1 MRHPRRRQFISF
13 PRVSEERAAG
23 RPVTDMQ
30 WKRRRQRWPYLTAL
44 GCLFLLTLAAPWAW
58 RRTRTPDARAAA
70 KPKTLAKAEAPAPAP
85 PKQPAKP
92 AVSLHPTVPALAAP
106 TAPEPELSGPMVFA
120 DDYVAVDEPLVEQ
133 KVTEQ
138 EIAATEPFSIRSRN
152 KSVLV
157 RSAAP
162 AAAPSLFTKE
172 SLTKVR
178 DAILAA
184 VEQARQ
190 AQASQAAAAA
200 APVEQPASSTLTLSS
215 PMRVVVDSENDR
227 LAMIPPREMRIAEA
241 PLTATPNPMRPAAPL
256 VEAGKP
262 ALAHRPVALI
272 AQLEALS
279 SGSTASPWAQHVLAR
294 VDQLTDVPAPA
305 DHNWQPTIVELR
317 QLAAHGFN
325 QALQVSDPAEQ
336 SSWVRASRSLERR
349 LPVWSL
355 LVDRQFMNEQN
366 ASMGRAPSNGAG
378 LMEALDDVVEL
389 TAGSAE
395 ASTWREYLR
404 VDDIAGLASVGAD
417 DYDESRRAVARDVLV
432 RIDDPWLTLAQRQ
445 FLSQPPIQ
453 VLAYELRPWAS
464 GDASVDTLA
473 AFIERYEA
481 TGALHDADA
490 IAELRLRMKWS
501 ADPRL
506 QSLADALNRQYR
518 NANMRVAFSGE
529 LMNRMIPPQEV
540 RKESVRSRIV
550 GADVRGRSETD
561 TQVHVRLIPD
571 PNVWR
576 FGLEAAG
583 NINSNTVSETWP
595 ARLRNRSTME
605 YEARKLIM
613 INRFGL
619 HAWPAEAQADGRT
632 SLVGIDSGFSA
643 VPILGTIVESVARDQ
658 HHQNRGQAV
667 AQVKNRVTKEARERM
682 DAETEPKL
690 ASFEERFREH
700 VLEPMSRFAIVAE
713 PVDMSTTEER
723 VQARLRFATEQHLG
737 AHTPR
742 PSAPSDSL
750 ASFQLHESAFNNALR
765 GLELDGKRLTV
776 PELHQALAE
785 KIRRHNEAPPGD
797 LPKAAKVEFAKNDA
811 VRIICHDDRIEL
823 ILNIVELRHGRDSIR
838 GVGVHA
844 FFRPVVDGL
853 ELKVVRDGSLQFS
866 GAHLRTGPRMVLH
879 SVFGKLL
886 PKDQELP
893 VLAAKLNEDPRF
905 AGLMVTQLVI
915 DDGWVAVS
923 IGPARPHRTAWR
935 TRTVDLK

>member
-1 MRHPRRRQFISF
+1 MH
-13 PRVSEERAAG
+13 
-23 RPVTDMQ
+23 
-30 WKRRRQRWPYLTAL
+30 WKRRRPRWPYWVAL
-44 GCLFLLTLAAPWAW
+44 GGLFLLTLAAPWAW
-58 RRTRTPDARAAA
+58 HRTRTAKLRAAA
-70 KPKTLAKAEAPAPAP
+70 DAKAPAPAAAPAP
-85 PKQPAKP
+85 PKKPAKP
-92 AVSLHPTVPALAAP
+92 PAPLYPTVPALAAP
-106 TAPEPELSGPMVFA
+106 TAPEPEISGPMVFA

-138 EIAATEPFSIRSRN
+138 EVAAAEPFSLRARN
-152 KSVLV
+152 RSVLV
-157 RSAAP
+157 KNTAP
-162 AAAPSLFTKE
+162 APAPSIFTKE

-190 AQASQAAAAA
+190 AQAAQSPAT
-200 APVEQPASSTLTLSS
+200 PVVEEPAMNSLTFTS
-215 PMRVVVDSENDR
+215 PMRVVVESENDR
-227 LAMIPPREMRIAEA
+227 LAMIPPHEMRIAGAPGLTAEANPARPEA
-241 PLTATPNPMRPAAPL
+241 PLAPL
-256 VEAGKP
+256 AKP
-262 ALAHRPVALI
+262 ALRHRPTALI
-272 AQLEALS
+272 EQLEALS
-279 SGSTASPWAQHVLAR
+279 AGSPASPWAQHVLAR
-294 VDQLTDVPAPA
+294 IEQLTDVPTAA

-325 QALQVSDPAEQ
+325 QALTVSNPADQ

-349 LPVWSL
+349 LPVWTL
-355 LVDRQFMNEQN
+355 LVDRQFMSQQAASLSDALNNN
-366 ASMGRAPSNGAG
+366 A
-378 LMEALDDVVEL
+378 ALLQALGEVAAL
-389 TAGSAE
+389 TAGSEEGA
-395 ASTWREYLR
+395 TWREYLR
-404 VDDIAGLASVGAD
+404 VDDVAGLASVGGE

-432 RIDDPWLTLAQRQ
+432 RIDDPWLTAAQRQ
-445 FLSQPPIQ
+445 FLAQPQISN
-453 VLAYELRPWAS
+453 LAVELRPWAS
-464 GDASVDTLA
+464 GEASVDTLA
-473 AFIERYEA
+473 AFMERYEA

-506 QSLADALNRQYR
+506 QALAEDLNRHYR

-540 RKESVRSRIV
+540 RKEPVRSRIV

-571 PNVWR
+571 ATVWR
-576 FGLEAAG
+576 FGLEAVG
-583 NINSNTVSETWP
+583 NVNSHTVSETWP
-595 ARLRNRSTME
+595 AKLRNRSTME

-632 SLVGIDSGFSA
+632 SLVGIDSGFSS
-643 VPILGTIVESVARDQ
+643 VPILGTIVENVAREQ
-658 HHQNRGQAV
+658 HQQNRGQAV

-690 ASFEERFREH
+690 ASFESRFREH
-700 VLEPMSRFAIVAE
+700 ILEPMTRFAIVAE

-723 VQARLRFATEQHLG
+723 VQARLRLATEQHLG

-765 GLELDGKRLTV
+765 GLDLDGKRLTV
-776 PELHQALAE
+776 AELHQTLSE
-785 KIRRHNEAPPGD
+785 KIRRHPEAPPAD

-811 VRIICHDDRIEL
+811 VRIICHGDRIEL
-823 ILNIVELRHGRDSIR
+823 IMNIVELRHGRDNIR

-853 ELKVVRDGSLQFS
+853 ELKLVRDGSLQFS

-879 SVFGKLL
+879 SVFNKML
-886 PKDQELP
+886 PRDQELP
-893 VLAAKLNEDPRF
+893 VLAAKLNEDPRL

-923 IGPARPHRTAWR
+923 IGPALPNRTAWR

>member
-1 MRHPRRRQFISF
+1 MTH
-13 PRVSEERAAG
+13 
-23 RPVTDMQ
+23 MQ
-30 WKRRRQRWPYLTAL
+30 WKRRRSRWPFLTIL
-44 GCLFLLTLAAPWAW
+44 GCLFMMTLAAPWAW
-58 RRTRTPDARAAA
+58 RRTGAPELGEPDDA
-70 KPKTLAKAEAPAPAP
+70 TLLGEGDAVAP
-85 PKQPAKP
+85 PKPKLPAGP
-92 AVSLHPTVPALAAP
+92 ALSLAPSVPPLAAP
-106 TAPEPELSGPMVFA
+106 TAPEAQLSGPMVFA
-120 DDYVAVDEPLVEQ
+120 DDYVAIDEPLVERQ
-133 KVTEQ
+133 VSDE
-138 EIAATEPFSIRSRN
+138 EIAATEPFSLRARN
-152 KSVLV
+152 KSVLI
-157 RSAAP
+157 RNAAP
-162 AAAPSLFTKE
+162 APAPSIFTKE

-178 DAILAA
+178 NAILAV

-190 AQASQAAAAA
+190 AQAEYATPTRQEAQ
-200 APVEQPASSTLTLSS
+200 PPASVDLSGSSLSLAS
-215 PMRVVVDSENDR
+215 PMRVVVESDGDR
-227 LAMIPPREMRIAEA
+227 LAMIPPREIHIAEA
-241 PLTATPNPMRPAAPL
+241 APPAASGQAPTAAL
-256 VEAGKP
+256 P
-262 ALAHRPVALI
+262 AIAKRALEHRPTALI
-272 AQLEALS
+272 EQLEAL
-279 SGSTASPWAQHVLAR
+279 TAVEPAAPWAHHVLAR
-294 VDQLTDVPAPA
+294 VEHLSDTPVPPE
-305 DHNWQPTIVELR
+305 HNWQPTIIELGK
-317 QLAAHGFN
+317 LADHGFEEAQQLN
-325 QALQVSDPAEQ
+325 DPATQ
-336 SSWVRASRSLERR
+336 SSWVRASRSLQRR

-355 LVDRQFMNEQN
+355 LVDRRFMQEHRSPAQ
-366 ASMGRAPSNGAG
+366 R
-378 LMEALDDVVEL
+378 ALDDQSGLMRALNDVAAL
-389 TAGSAE
+389 TTGSEE
-395 ASTWREYLR
+395 AATWREYLR
-404 VDDIAGLASVGAD
+404 VDDVAGLASVGGAD
-417 DYDESRRAVARDVLV
+417 FDESRRAVARDVLV

-445 FLSQPPIQ
+445 FLAQAPIQ
-453 VLAYELRPWAS
+453 DLAYELRPWAS
-464 GDASVDTLA
+464 GEASVDALA

-481 TGALHDADA
+481 SGALHDADA

-506 QSLADALNRQYR
+506 QSLAAELNRHYR

-540 RKESVRSRIV
+540 RTAPVRSRIV
-550 GADVRGRSETD
+550 GADVRGRSETE

-571 PNVWR
+571 PTVWR
-576 FGLEAAG
+576 IGLEAAG
-583 NINSNTVSETWP
+583 NVNSNTVSETWP

-605 YEARKLIM
+605 YEARKLIL

-643 VPILGTIVESVARDQ
+643 VPIIGPIVENVAREQ
-658 HHQNRGQAV
+658 HQQSRRQAV
-667 AQVKNRVTKEARERM
+667 AQVKDRVSKEARERM

-690 ASFEERFREH
+690 ASFEARFREH
-700 VLEPMSRFAIVAE
+700 ILGPMTRLAIAAE
-713 PVDMSTTEER
+713 PVDMNTTEER
-723 VQARLRFATEQHLG
+723 VQARLRLATEQHLA

-785 KIRRHNEAPPGD
+785 KIQRHGVATPAD

-823 ILNIVELRHGRDSIR
+823 ILNIVELRHGRDNIR

-844 FFRPVVDGL
+844 FFRPVADGL
-853 ELKVVRDGSLQFS
+853 ELKLVREGSLQFS

-886 PKDQELP
+886 PRDQELP

-923 IGPARPHRTAWR
+923 IGPAHPNRTAWR
-935 TRTVDLK
+935 TRTVDLR

>member
-1 MRHPRRRQFISF
+1 M
-13 PRVSEERAAG
+13 
-23 RPVTDMQ
+23 D
-30 WKRRRQRWPYLTAL
+30 WKRRRPRWPYWVAL
-44 GCLFLLTLAAPWAW
+44 GGLFLLTLAAPWSW
-58 RRTRTPDARAAA
+58 HRTRSARLRAAA
-70 KPKTLAKAEAPAPAP
+70 DAKSHAPEGASAAS
-85 PKQPAKP
+85 KKPAKP
-92 AVSLHPTVPALAAP
+92 LALLHPTVPPLAAP
-106 TAPEPELSGPMVFA
+106 TAPEPQLSGPMVFA

-133 KVTEQ
+133 KETEQ
-138 EIAATEPFSIRSRN
+138 DVAAAEPFSLRAKNR
-152 KSVLV
+152 SVLIKNT
-157 RSAAP
+157 AP
-162 AAAPSLFTKE
+162 AAAPSIFTKQ

-178 DAILAA
+178 DAILAM

-190 AQASQAAAAA
+190 AQVQAKPA
-200 APVEQPASSTLTLSS
+200 VEQPTDSSLTFTS
-215 PMRVVVDSENDR
+215 PMRVVVESEHDR
-227 LAMIPPREMRIAEA
+227 LAMIPPHQMRIAGVPELTAEPNPARPMA
-241 PLTATPNPMRPAAPL
+241 PLAPL
-256 VEAGKP
+256 AKP
-262 ALAHRPVALI
+262 ALQHRPTALI
-272 AQLEALS
+272 AQLEALTA
-279 SGSTASPWAQHVLAR
+279 GSPASPWAQHVLAR
-294 VDQLTDVPAPA
+294 VEQLTDVPAAA

-325 QALQVSDPAEQ
+325 QALTVTSPADQ

-349 LPVWSL
+349 LPVWTL
-355 LVDRQFMNEQN
+355 LVDRQFMSEQA
-366 ASMGRAPSNGAG
+366 ASLSDALNQSAG
-378 LMEALDDVVEL
+378 LLQALNDVAAL
-389 TAGSAE
+389 TSGSEEGA
-395 ASTWREYLR
+395 TWREYLR
-404 VDDIAGLASVGAD
+404 IDDVAGLASVGGN

-432 RIDDPWLTLAQRQ
+432 RIDDPWLTAAQRQ
-445 FLSQPPIQ
+445 FLAQPQISN
-453 VLAYELRPWAS
+453 LAVELRPWAS
-464 GDASVDTLA
+464 GEASVDTLA
-473 AFIERYEA
+473 AFMERYEA

-506 QSLADALNRQYR
+506 QALAEDLNRHYR
-518 NANMRVAFSGE
+518 NANMRIAFSGE

-540 RKESVRSRIV
+540 RKAPVRSRIV

-571 PNVWR
+571 PTVWR
-576 FGLEAAG
+576 FGLEAVG
-583 NINSNTVSETWP
+583 NVNSHTVSETWP

-632 SLVGIDSGFSA
+632 NLVGIDSGFSS
-643 VPILGTIVESVARDQ
+643 VPILGTIVENVAREQ
-658 HHQNRGQAV
+658 HQQSRGQAV
-667 AQVKNRVTKEARERM
+667 AQVKNRVSKEARERM

-690 ASFEERFREH
+690 ASFESRFREH
-700 VLEPMSRFAIVAE
+700 VLEPMGRFAIVAE
-713 PVDMSTTEER
+713 PVDMSTTEDR
-723 VQARLRFATEQHLG
+723 VQARLRLATEQHLG

-765 GLELDGKRLTV
+765 GLDLDGKRLTV
-776 PELHQALAE
+776 AELHQALSE
-785 KIRRHNEAPPGD
+785 KIRRHAEAPPAD

-811 VRIICHDDRIEL
+811 VRIICHGDRIEL
-823 ILNIVELRHGRDSIR
+823 IMNIVELRHGRDNIR

-853 ELKVVRDGSLQFS
+853 ELKLVRDGSLQFS

-879 SVFGKLL
+879 SVFGKML

-923 IGPARPHRTAWR
+923 IGPALPNRTAWR

>member
-1 MRHPRRRQFISF
+1 MSDIH
-13 PRVSEERAAG
+13 
-23 RPVTDMQ
+23 
-30 WKRRRQRWPYLTAL
+30 WKRRRLRWPYWVAL
-44 GCLFLLTLAAPWAW
+44 GGLFLLTLAAPWSW
-58 RRTRTPDARAAA
+58 HRTRTARLRAAA
-70 KPKTLAKAEAPAPAP
+70 DAKAPAPAAAPAP
-85 PKQPAKP
+85 PKKPAKP
-92 AVSLHPTVPALAAP
+92 AAIYPTVPALAAP

-138 EIAATEPFSIRSRN
+138 EVAAAEPFSLRAKSR
-152 KSVLV
+152 SVLV
-157 RSAAP
+157 KNAAP
-162 AAAPSLFTKE
+162 APAPSIFTKE

-178 DAILAA
+178 DAIVAA

-190 AQASQAAAAA
+190 AQVAQAEAVAASQ
-200 APVEQPASSTLTLSS
+200 PAESSLTFTS
-215 PMRVVVDSENDR
+215 PMRVVVESESDR
-227 LAMIPPREMRIAEA
+227 LAMIPPHEMRLAGAPGLTAEA
-241 PLTATPNPMRPAAPL
+241 NPARPQAPL
-256 VEAGKP
+256 APLAKP
-262 ALAHRPVALI
+262 ALRHRPTALVE
-272 AQLEALS
+272 QLEALS
-279 SGSTASPWAQHVLAR
+279 AGSPASPWAQHVLAR
-294 VDQLTDVPAPA
+294 IEQLTDVPAPS

-317 QLAAHGFN
+317 QLASHGYN
-325 QALQVSDPAEQ
+325 EALAVTNPADQ

-349 LPVWSL
+349 LPVWTL
-355 LVDRQFMNEQN
+355 LVDRQFMSQQA
-366 ASMGRAPSNGAG
+366 ASLSDALHNNAG
-378 LMEALDDVVEL
+378 LLQALSEVAAL
-389 TAGSAE
+389 TAGSEEGA
-395 ASTWREYLR
+395 TWREYLR
-404 VDDIAGLASVGAD
+404 VDDLAGLTSVGGD
-417 DYDESRRAVARDVLV
+417 DFDESRRAVARDVLV
-432 RIDDPWLTLAQRQ
+432 RIDDPWLTAGQRQ
-445 FLSQPPIQ
+445 FLAQPQISN
-453 VLAYELRPWAS
+453 LAVELRPWAS
-464 GDASVDTLA
+464 GEASVDTLA
-473 AFIERYEA
+473 AFMERYEA

-501 ADPRL
+501 ADPQL
-506 QSLADALNRQYR
+506 QALAEELNRNYR

-540 RKESVRSRIV
+540 RKAPVRSRIV

-571 PNVWR
+571 ATVWR

-583 NINSNTVSETWP
+583 NVNSHTVSETWP

-643 VPILGTIVESVARDQ
+643 VPILGTIVENVAREQ
-658 HHQNRGQAV
+658 HQQNRGQAV

-690 ASFEERFREH
+690 AGFEAKYREH
-700 VLEPMSRFAIVAE
+700 ILEPMTRFAIVAE

-723 VQARLRFATEQHLG
+723 VQARLRLATEQHLG

-765 GLELDGKRLTV
+765 GLDLDGKRLTV
-776 PELHQALAE
+776 AELHQALSE
-785 KIRRHNEAPPGD
+785 KIRRHPEAPPAD

-823 ILNIVELRHGRDSIR
+823 IMNIVELRHGRDSIR

-844 FFRPVVDGL
+844 FFRPEVDGL
-853 ELKVVRDGSLQFS
+853 ELKLVRDGSLQFS

-879 SVFGKLL
+879 SVFGKML

-923 IGPARPHRTAWR
+923 IGPALPQRTAWR

>member
-1 MRHPRRRQFISF
+1 M
-13 PRVSEERAAG
+13 
-23 RPVTDMQ
+23 
-30 WKRRRQRWPYLTAL
+30 
-44 GCLFLLTLAAPWAW
+44 LTLAAPWSW
-58 RRTRTPDARAAA
+58 HRTRSARLRAAA
-70 KPKTLAKAEAPAPAP
+70 DAKSHAPEAAPAP
-85 PKQPAKP
+85 PKKPAKP
-92 AVSLHPTVPALAAP
+92 LALLYPTVPPLAAP

-133 KVTEQ
+133 KETAQ
-138 EIAATEPFSIRSRN
+138 EVAAAEPFSLRAKNR
-152 KSVLV
+152 SVLIKNT
-157 RSAAP
+157 AP
-162 AAAPSLFTKE
+162 PAAPSIFTKQ

-178 DAILAA
+178 DAILVM

-190 AQASQAAAAA
+190 AQAAQTEAAAAA
-200 APVEQPASSTLTLSS
+200 QPAYSSLTFTS
-215 PMRVVVDSENDR
+215 PMRVVVESEHDR
-227 LAMIPPREMRIAEA
+227 LAMIPPKDMRIAGVPE
-241 PLTATPNPMRPAAPL
+241 LTAEPNPARPAAPL
-256 VEAGKP
+256 APLAKP
-262 ALAHRPVALI
+262 ALQHRPTALI
-272 AQLEALS
+272 AQLEALTA
-279 SGSTASPWAQHVLAR
+279 GSPASPWAQHVLAR
-294 VDQLTDVPAPA
+294 IEQLTDVPAPA

-325 QALQVSDPAEQ
+325 QALTVTNPADQ

-349 LPVWSL
+349 LPVWTL
-355 LVDRQFMNEQN
+355 LVDRQFMSEQA
-366 ASMGRAPSNGAG
+366 ASLSDALNNNAG
-378 LMEALDDVVEL
+378 LLQALNDVAVL
-389 TAGSAE
+389 TAGSEEGA
-395 ASTWREYLR
+395 TWREYLR
-404 VDDIAGLASVGAD
+404 VDEAAGLASVGGDMHGEA
-417 DYDESRRAVARDVLV
+417 RRAVARDVLV
-432 RIDDPWLTLAQRQ
+432 RIDDPWLTAAQRQ
-445 FLSQPPIQ
+445 FLAQPQISN
-453 VLAYELRPWAS
+453 LAVELRPWAS
-464 GDASVDTLA
+464 GEASVDTLA
-473 AFIERYEA
+473 AFMERYEA

-490 IAELRLRMKWS
+490 MAELRLRMKWS

-506 QSLADALNRQYR
+506 QALAEDLNRHYR

-540 RKESVRSRIV
+540 RKAPVRSRIV
-550 GADVRGRSETD
+550 GADVRGRSETE

-571 PNVWR
+571 AMVWR
-576 FGLEAAG
+576 FGLEAVG
-583 NINSNTVSETWP
+583 NVNSNTVSETWP
-595 ARLRNRSTME
+595 AKLRNRSTME

-632 SLVGIDSGFSA
+632 SLVGIDSGFSS
-643 VPILGTIVESVARDQ
+643 VPILGTIVENVAREQ
-658 HHQNRGQAV
+658 HQQNRGQAV
-667 AQVKNRVTKEARERM
+667 AQVKSRVKKEARERM

-690 ASFEERFREH
+690 ASFESRFREH
-700 VLEPMSRFAIVAE
+700 VLEPMGRFAIVAE
-713 PVDMSTTEER
+713 PVDMSTTEDR
-723 VQARLRFATEQHLG
+723 VQARLRLATEQHLG

-765 GLELDGKRLTV
+765 GLDLDGKRLTV
-776 PELHQALAE
+776 AELHQALSE
-785 KIRRHNEAPPGD
+785 KIRRHAEAPPAD

-811 VRIICHDDRIEL
+811 VRIICHGDRIEL
-823 ILNIVELRHGRDSIR
+823 IMNIVELRHGRDNIR

-853 ELKVVRDGSLQFS
+853 ELKLVRDGSLQFS

-879 SVFGKLL
+879 SVFGKML

-923 IGPARPHRTAWR
+923 IGPALPNRTAWR